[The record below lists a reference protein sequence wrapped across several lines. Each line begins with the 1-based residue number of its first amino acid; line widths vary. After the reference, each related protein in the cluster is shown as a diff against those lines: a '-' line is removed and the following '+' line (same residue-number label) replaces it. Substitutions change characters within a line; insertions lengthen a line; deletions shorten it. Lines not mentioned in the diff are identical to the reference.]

1 MDNKDFKIVINI
13 RYFVLVKYVNMN
25 IHINY
30 YYSCDCFY
38 FILSNKALPGV
49 TVLEFLRVSFLF
61 HRWRN
66 CVPKQTS
73 WWFPI
78 LQMQLRSSR
87 WKRSWSPTGNAS
99 VPWPL
104 TDMQSWKLLMGQ
116 KLHIFYYFFQGV
128 PKQKRVERPLN

>member
-61 HRWRN
+61 HR
-66 CVPKQTS
+66 
-73 WWFPI
+73 
-78 LQMQLRSSR
+78 
-87 WKRSWSPTGNAS
+87 
-99 VPWPL
+99 
-104 TDMQSWKLLMGQ
+104 
-116 KLHIFYYFFQGV
+116 
-128 PKQKRVERPLN
+128 